1 MNIDNSFQYQEK
13 TEEKLSKYIK
23 VRCSQAADIS
33 KIQLTGFDNNDRIVK
48 IHFKGGVVVPQASR
62 ISSTAERMADKYLN
76 QYAFS

>member
-1 MNIDNSFQYQEK
+1 MARFSKK
-13 TEEKLSKYIK
+13 TISLTIASILMQ
-23 VRCSQAADIS
+23 CSQAADIS